1 MELTTIKEILGA
13 VLFLLMIWGT
23 SYLFLLLESETFA

>member
-13 VLFLLMIWGT
+13 ILFLLMIWGT
-23 SYLFLLLESETFA
+23 SYLFLLLETL